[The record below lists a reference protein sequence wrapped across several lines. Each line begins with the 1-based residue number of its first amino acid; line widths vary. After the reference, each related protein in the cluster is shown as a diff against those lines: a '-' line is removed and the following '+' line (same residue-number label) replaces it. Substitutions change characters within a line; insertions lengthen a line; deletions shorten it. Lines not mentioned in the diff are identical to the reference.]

1 MQSVSEDH
9 TAIHRSYLYWEA
21 DMLIHAQADLAASSL
36 FNPFFICR
44 QNCCFERYILLELTL
59 VKVRHNT
66 PGTYI
71 MC

>member
-1 MQSVSEDH
+1 
-9 TAIHRSYLYWEA
+9 
-21 DMLIHAQADLAASSL
+21 MLIHAQADLAASSL